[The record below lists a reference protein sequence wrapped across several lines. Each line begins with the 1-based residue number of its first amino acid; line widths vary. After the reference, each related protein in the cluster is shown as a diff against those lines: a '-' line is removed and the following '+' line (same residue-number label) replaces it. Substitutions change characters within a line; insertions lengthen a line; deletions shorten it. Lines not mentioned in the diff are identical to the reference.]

1 MKNLSELVGETL
13 TMVQPSIWKS
23 FYELR
28 HDDEV
33 IGTIRSS
40 KFFGLNMI
48 FKMNNKEWEI
58 YYPSL
63 WKSEIAIREQGYEI
77 PFAKYLR
84 DGLKNKGSI
93 YLPKGMQ
100 LKITFKLFIG
110 SYRIET
116 LSGDCLVS
124 FEDRISFKEKTKI
137 FIEQK
142 SELLD
147 KNPWVIAVALYI
159 SLRRKRTAIAVIG

>member
-1 MKNLSELVGETL
+1 MKNLSELAGGNL
-13 TMVQPSIWKS
+13 TIVQPSMWKNY
-23 FYELR
+23 FELK

-48 FKMNNKEWEI
+48 FKMDNKEWEI
-58 YYPSL
+58 YHPGI
-63 WKSEIAIREQGYEI
+63 WKSEIAIREQGYEM

-84 DGLKNKGSI
+84 DGFKNKGTI
-93 YLPKGMQ
+93 YLPRGEQ
-100 LKITFKLFIG
+100 LRTIFKLFTG
-110 SYRIET
+110 SYWIET
-116 LSGDCLVS
+116 LSGQCLVS
-124 FEDRISFKEKTKI
+124 FEDRVSLKERTRI

-147 KNPWVIAVALYI
+147 KNPWVVPLAWYI
-159 SLRRKRTAIAVIG
+159 SLRKRRAAFAAVG